1 MKNLLLAMTI
11 VLTATS
17 AQAANFAFESTDNSD
32 ASNLCII
39 AVEQGIKAA
48 DKAARSLGKAT
59 QDFVS
64 IGKCNGMSVKSFAK
78 SYEVKVVKPVTTAQ
92 SFKAVSFVAANDNK
106 ESAVCVQAATQ
117 GVSSISAFEK
127 RSVICNGRSIRKFA
141 ALYSA
146 Q

>member
-17 AQAANFAFESTDNSD
+17 AQAANFSFESTDNSD

-59 QDFVS
+59 QNFTRT
-64 IGKCNGMSVKSFAK
+64 GKCNGMSVKSFVQ
-78 SYEVKVVKPVTTAQ
+78 SYEVTPAATTE